1 MMRIG
6 VLLLAVA
13 PAFGA
18 SQSVGAT
25 SGVASLKLPNTGPWT
40 TIGLSTS
47 AMRWELRVHSFGT
60 DWPYGGG
67 AYLVNLGPVALMR
80 GQYTNWA
87 QATTAS
93 GPYGDDVIY
102 NNGPIAYGCCNTMN
116 DVLVRVQRDV
126 ANQRYTLEVCNASG
140 GGCLS
145 GTAAIV
151 SYGAQSWAGWP
162 LAVHPGGD
170 VAFLRWFSG
179 VVPMGTPIPL
189 GGTVGDLGDWEFERN
204 MLDSSGHGLNFT
216 GGTASYSPTPTYP
229 PACNAGTQQ
238 TFRAGYPAVLDASAS
253 YPLDGGTFL
262 SYMWQS
268 LSGPSE
274 LSWSSHS
281 VMSPQLRGLV
291 FGSYVFQ
298 LTVADSSNQSSVCTV
313 KDGAVATDDDN
324 IVITNNTAVDTLLG
338 PMVRFGANP
347 WPWFDNRHK
356 QAADNENSVMDAY
369 FPAWW
374 DTPAPGTVTVTTGS
388 YQIVGV
394 GTRFTTTFCQGP
406 ANPTVAQAGYPV
418 IAIWHPLGSG
428 TGRTLEQ
435 VASCTDDTHLNVY
448 NAYNDDGKTLP
459 GSGLTYA
466 ADNQYAS
473 MWGWSQASTPANYY
487 DNVAAYYALYY
498 RSGID
503 DYLTAARKLAD
514 RFWEN
519 PPINQGVHSWDFGYT
534 GRSVSAM
541 GLVLR
546 ALDGRPDMWAT
557 PAGAPA
563 GGLHTL
569 WDDYLYYL
577 NTYDPSR
584 GIWDI
589 REEGYELAM
598 ISYCAMFDVDPAYQ
612 SKCQTALI
620 NSFPSVWTG
629 TRFPDGSWPQMYPA
643 YDPVTGNYL
652 ASWETWGSPTSVTV
666 TNGSAGVTGMG
677 TVWNAGDFP
686 PGTRIWFT
694 NVPANVPANNAAGD
708 SVSYVAT
715 FVDATHLTLNAPYQ
729 GTTGTHGWEVA
740 SYNYLGWNIQPYGE
754 GILSGAFALVAKA
767 LATVNPATSALAR
780 SYSIDAADWVKN
792 NGYWPASKGLYYDVG
807 GVDCQPPISDSNTIC
822 TQGYAPDQARS
833 LSAEALRGLNA
844 AYAYT
849 QDPSLGAFIQTL
861 YNAMWAAPTTC
872 PSGSTVCIPDGAY
885 LDQMNDGQYGIA
897 TPVPLSA
904 LSGTPWKWFGMYFG
918 YSGESSTPGIL
929 AGGLQAE
936 AGELLY
942 VGANMADVP
951 GAAAIRVVATAPS
964 GVATT
969 TNCNTSPCAVSVDH
983 RQGDPLLSIQYLS
996 AAGAVLAS
1004 SSAPLIGGQ

>member
-1 MMRIG
+1 MVMTQHSGRGDAVRFMRIG

-18 SQSVGAT
+18 SQSVGVS
-25 SGVASLKLPNTGPWT
+25 SGLASIKLPNTAPWT
-40 TIGLSTS
+40 TMGLSTS
-47 AMRWELRVHSFGT
+47 PMRWESRVHNFGT

-80 GQYTNWA
+80 GQFTNWA
-87 QATTAS
+87 QADTAS
-93 GPYGDDVIY
+93 GPYGNDVVY
-102 NNGPIAYGCCNTMN
+102 NNGPIAYGCCNTMS

-126 ANQRYTLEVCNASG
+126 ANKRYTLEVCNASG

-145 GTAAIV
+145 GTVQIV
-151 SYGAQSWAGWP
+151 SYGSQSWVGWP
-162 LAVHPGGD
+162 MALHPGGD

-179 VVPMGTPIPL
+179 VVPLGTPIPL
-189 GGTVGDLGDWEFERN
+189 GGAVGDLGDWEFEGN
-204 MLDSSGHGLNFT
+204 MRDASGHGLNFT
-216 GGTASYSPTPTYP
+216 GGSVGYSATPTYP

-238 TFRAGYPAVLDASAS
+238 TFRAGYPASLNGSAS

-268 LSGPSE
+268 LSGPSA

-281 VMSPQLRGLV
+281 VVSPQVRGLV

-298 LTVADSSNQSSVCTV
+298 LTVTDGSNLSSVCTV
-313 KDGAVATDDDN
+313 KDGAVATDNNDT
-324 IVITNNTAVDTLLG
+324 VITNNTAIDTLLG
-338 PMVRFGANP
+338 PMVRYGANP

-356 QAADNENSVMDAY
+356 QAADNENSVMDTY

-374 DTPAPGTVTVTTGS
+374 NTPAQGTVTVVTGS
-388 YQIVGV
+388 NKVVGV
-394 GTRFTTTFCQGP
+394 GTTFTTTFCQGP
-406 ANPTVAQAGYPV
+406 TKPTVAQAGYPM

-428 TGRTLEQ
+428 TGRTMQL
-435 VASCTDDTHLNVY
+435 VVSCTDDTHLTIDD
-448 NAYNDDGKTLP
+448 AYNDDGKTLP
-459 GSGLTYA
+459 GAGLTYA

-473 MWGWSQASTPANYY
+473 MWGWSQVSAPANYY

-563 GGLHTL
+563 GGLHTI
-569 WDDYLYYL
+569 WDDYIYYL

-598 ISYCAMFDVDPAYQ
+598 VSYCAMFDIDPTYQ

-620 NSFPSVWTG
+620 NSFPTVWTP
-629 TRFPDGSWPQMYPA
+629 TQFPDGSWPQMYPA
-643 YDPVTGNYL
+643 YDSSTGNYL
-652 ASWETWGSPTSVTV
+652 ASWETWGSPTSVTL
-666 TNGSAGVTGMG
+666 THGSTAVTGVG

-686 PGTRIWFT
+686 SGTRIWFT
-694 NVPANVPANNAAGD
+694 NVPANVPANNSAGD
-708 SVSYVAT
+708 PMSYVST

-729 GTTGTHGWEVA
+729 GTTGTHGWEVS

-754 GILSGAFALVAKA
+754 GILSGAFGLVAKA

-780 SYSIDAADWVKN
+780 SYSISAANWVKN
-792 NGYWPASKGLYYDVG
+792 NGYWPAGKGLYYDVG

-822 TQGYAPDQARS
+822 TSGYAPDQSRS
-833 LSAEALRGLNA
+833 LSAEALRGLTA

-872 PSGSTVCIPDGAY
+872 PSGSTLCVPDGAY
-885 LDQMNDGQYGIA
+885 LDPMNDGQYGIA
-897 TPVPLSA
+897 TPATLSA
-904 LSGTPWKWFGMYFG
+904 LNGGTPWKWFGMYFG
-918 YSGESSTPGIL
+918 YSGESSVPGIL
-929 AGGLQAE
+929 AGGLQRF
-936 AGELLY
+936 AGVLMQPDDGEF
-942 VGANMADVP
+942 P
-951 GAAAIRVVATAPS
+951 GRVTTA
-964 GVATT
+964 
-969 TNCNTSPCAVSVDH
+969 TNCNASPCAATVD
-983 RQGDPLLSIQYLS
+983 RRALRSP
-996 AAGAVLAS
+996 AK
-1004 SSAPLIGGQ
+1004 